1 MDICVCTFLW
11 FCHWPLEWHWLGML
25 TRLMIHDKLIW
36 KSCYSLHRIDFG
48 IVLDLSGRD
57 LVDLDRCEFLC
68 PTCRRLANVILPHVE
83 QESQEPRDFQAA
95 LKSIR
100 NSITFFTS
108 QANSIPE
115 LFNVLKCPTSAMKQ
129 QSVPNTWT
137 IIVYLQT
144 PNALW
149 LFVRELLSV
158 MDLLSICL
166 PLKRLLGI
174 ICPML

>member
-1 MDICVCTFLW
+1 
-11 FCHWPLEWHWLGML
+11 ML

-57 LVDLDRCEFLC
+57 LVDLGRCEFLC

-83 QESQEPRDFQAA
+83 QESQESRDFQAA

-108 QANSIPE
+108 QTLLVRSNFATFKGDTTSCQVCANPILGAEKMSGHNSFLE
-115 LFNVLKCPTSAMKQ
+115 
-129 QSVPNTWT
+129 SVSS
-137 IIVYLQT
+137 L
-144 PNALW
+144 
-149 LFVRELLSV
+149 
-158 MDLLSICL
+158 
-166 PLKRLLGI
+166 
-174 ICPML
+174 

>member
-1 MDICVCTFLW
+1 
-11 FCHWPLEWHWLGML
+11 ML
-25 TRLMIHDKLIW
+25 IRLMIHDKLIW

-57 LVDLDRCEFLC
+57 LVDLGRCEFLC

-95 LKSIR
+95 LKSIT

-129 QSVPNTWT
+129 QSVPNT
-137 IIVYLQT
+137 
-144 PNALW
+144 
-149 LFVRELLSV
+149 
-158 MDLLSICL
+158 
-166 PLKRLLGI
+166 
-174 ICPML
+174 